1 MDRRYQPLF
10 ALLSIF
16 TTLFLSHIILAWLDW
31 NTAFRMIAALTGV
44 IAMSAPLFV
53 HLDQSR
59 STAAFSSCILC
70 GVFMSIGWSWAQ
82 TDRVLTWMAVYTA
95 LIPLILGLSMF
106 ILETY
111 SMDSKEV
118 IV

>member
-1 MDRRYQPLF
+1 
-10 ALLSIF
+10 
-16 TTLFLSHIILAWLDW
+16 
-31 NTAFRMIAALTGV
+31 MIAALTGV

-59 STAAFSSCILC
+59 STVAFSSCILC
-70 GVFMSIGWSWAQ
+70 GVLMSIGWSWAQ
-82 TDRVLTWMAVYTA
+82 TDRVLTWMAVYA
-95 LIPLILGLSMF
+95 SLIPLILGLSLF

-118 IV
+118 VA

>member
-1 MDRRYQPLF
+1 MDRRYRPLV

-16 TTLFLSHIILAWLDW
+16 TTLFLSHIILARLEW

-44 IAMSAPLFV
+44 IAMSAPLFIY
-53 HLDQSR
+53 LDRTHS
-59 STAAFSSCILC
+59 SAAFSSCIMC
-70 GVFMSIGWSWAQ
+70 GVLMSIGWSWAQ
-82 TDRVLTWMAVYTA
+82 TDRALTWMAVYTA

-111 SMDSKEV
+111 SMDSQEV
-118 IV
+118 VV